1 MDEQVREAELKGHGW
16 QFAVHWTACWA
27 AAAAV
32 LLLGLLILRLRAQVR
47 QQTAERWRERRLREE
62 LEAYARVDTSM
73 AVAQAGGMDRVEA
86 AKALSK
92 RICREIAEKSAFSR
106 VGMMLRD
113 AEGRLYCA
121 GSVGVDDL
129 TVRALDA
136 WGKRVVEEER
146 GGVPGAPGEAGPA
159 VVRSGVKS
167 FAIAL
172 GEWSRFDPE
181 VAEWAMAGKR
191 ERRRW
196 RRALVAPVRLS
207 SGRMAGAMVVCADG
221 PRGGVREQY
230 TEGLERAMGAIEA
243 LAAGLAC
250 SVENGILGERLQRA
264 EKLAGLGQLAGGV
277 AHALNNPLTA
287 VLGFAELIAETSGE
301 VRVRQDAQTIHA
313 EALKMK
319 ETVQRLVEFWR
330 PVAPADEGVDLA
342 RVVAQ
347 LAAECRD
354 KLRERMVELLVQAGE
369 ELSTVRGSSDRL
381 RQLLEHLLNNSAQA
395 IAVSQSRAQAEAGLS
410 SEEEQGDHAIRITVT
425 DDGRTLHII
434 VSDTGPGFA
443 EPGRAFDP
451 FYTTK
456 GPEAGA
462 GLGLSICYGIVR
474 EHGGEISAF
483 NLYPRGAAV
492 VIELPAGKTVRGPAE
507 IVPEEEPARVVADA
521 PRSMAAHSLTASLR
535 PRHYG
540 FDTM

>member
-1 MDEQVREAELKGHGW
+1 MTEHPWHLAL
-16 QFAVHWTACWA
+16 HWTVDCVATA
-27 AAAAV
+27 LV
-32 LLLGLLILRLRAQVR
+32 LLLAVAVLRLRAQAR
-47 QQTAERWRERRLREE
+47 QQAAERWRERRVREE

-73 AVAQAGGMDRVEA
+73 TVAHASGLDRVEA
-86 AKALSK
+86 GKALSK
-92 RICREIAEKSAFSR
+92 RICRVIAEKSAFSR

-121 GSVGVDDL
+121 GWVGVDDL

-146 GGVPGAPGEAGPA
+146 GTVPGAPAEAGPA
-159 VVRSGVKS
+159 AVRSGVKS
-167 FAIAL
+167 FSISL
-172 GEWSRFDPE
+172 GEWNRFDPE
-181 VAEWAMAGKR
+181 VAEWKMAGKR

-196 RRALVAPVRLS
+196 RRALVAPVRMS

-221 PRGGVREQY
+221 SRGGF
-230 TEGLERAMGAIEA
+230 TEGLERAMGPIEA
-243 LAAGLAC
+243 LASRLAG
-250 SVENGILGERLQRA
+250 SVENEMLGDRLQRA

-301 VRVRQDAQTIHA
+301 PRVRQDADTIRA

-330 PVAPADEGVDLA
+330 PATPADEGVDLPG
-342 RVVAQ
+342 VVEQ
-347 LAAECRD
+347 LAAECRG
-354 KLRERMVELLVQAGE
+354 KLLERRVKLLVQTGNDFHP
-369 ELSTVRGSSDRL
+369 VRGSRDRL
-381 RQLLEHLLNNSAQA
+381 RQMLEHLLNNAAQA
-395 IAVSQSRAQAEAGLS
+395 IAVAQTRVAQKDSGGDDAEG
-410 SEEEQGDHAIRITVT
+410 EHAIRITVT
-425 DDGRTLHII
+425 DDGRTLHVI
-434 VSDTGPGFA
+434 VSDTGTGFS
-443 EPGRAFDP
+443 EPTRVFDP
-451 FYTTK
+451 FYTTR

-492 VIELPAGKTVRGPAE
+492 VIELPVRKTVHGTAE
-507 IVPEEEPARVVADA
+507 IMQDEAPASLAPA
-521 PRSMAAHSLTASLR
+521 PRSRSVR
-535 PRHYG
+535 R
-540 FDTM
+540 